1 MGILPLSPL
10 CPSNHLLPRSN
21 IQQAKKP
28 YPILCPSTVTFLL
41 ALPTFPLGIWKF
53 NALHI
58 KYDEV
63 AVNYYYLLTILLY
76 IDWNH
81 ILVSLQIV
89 APTLIWRFTVP
100 GQVVHLGLSTCFPE
114 HFRRHMEERKA
125 LAEEEGQGA
134 TETKRERA

>member
-1 MGILPLSPL
+1 MAYSLSHLFAPQTIFSPDL
-10 CPSNHLLPRSN
+10 IYNRLKNRTQSSARAQSPSFS
-21 IQQAKKP
+21 
-28 YPILCPSTVTFLL
+28 PS
-41 ALPTFPLGIWKF
+41 PTFPLGIWKF